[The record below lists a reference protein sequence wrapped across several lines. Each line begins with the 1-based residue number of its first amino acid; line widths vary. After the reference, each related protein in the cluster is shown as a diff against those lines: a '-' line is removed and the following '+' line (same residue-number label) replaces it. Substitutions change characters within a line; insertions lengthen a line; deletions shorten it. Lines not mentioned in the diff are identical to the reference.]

1 MAFRQILDSSNK
13 FSVARTINPIA
24 EVSYP
29 KQYVNVY
36 EVNYVKQIDI
46 IEYLPFKIRMTSIG
60 LEGYERSN
68 PAGIGIAIIGHS
80 NYIL

>member
-29 KQYVNVY
+29 EPYVDAY
-36 EVNYVKQIDI
+36 SVNYIKRIDI
-46 IEYLPFKIRMTSIG
+46 LEHLPFKIRMSAIG
-60 LEGYERSN
+60 LEGYERGN